1 MEMTKPLRNL
11 KGFYTVS
18 ASSMVPLAYKEGVIT
33 GMEFLWSHGAV
44 IQAGEFRHGPL
55 EIVESGVP
63 FLFLVPTDSSRVIM
77 QTLLWDFMM
86 IWHRSLC
93 LCRWNG
99 SAIIFR

>member
-1 MEMTKPLRNL
+1 M
-11 KGFYTVS
+11 
-18 ASSMVPLAYKEGVIT
+18 PLAYKEGVIT

-63 FLFLVPTDSSRVIM
+63 FLFLVPTDSSRVIT
-77 QTLLWDFMM
+77 QRALKFVEKWKGTAIVLDYANFARDFMM

-93 LCRWNG
+93 LYRWNG

>member
-1 MEMTKPLRNL
+1 M
-11 KGFYTVS
+11 
-18 ASSMVPLAYKEGVIT
+18 PLAYKEGVIT

-63 FLFLVPTDSSRVIM
+63 FLFLVPTDSSRVITQRALKFVEKWKGQQLFWIM

-93 LCRWNG
+93 LYRWNG

>member
-1 MEMTKPLRNL
+1 
-11 KGFYTVS
+11 
-18 ASSMVPLAYKEGVIT
+18 MVPLAYKEGVIT

-63 FLFLVPTDSSRVIM
+63 FLFLVPTDSLHREPLSLLRSGRGQQLFWIM

-93 LCRWNG
+93 LYRWNG